1 MNQLMATTALALVFA
16 SGASIAQTPSR
27 TTEMQNVTVNG
38 VPVPYETYAADLP
51 AGFTLQAL
59 VGNAHTHYMQARRA
73 AEYSEALRKRGVA
86 SQPVVSVAIDNSAGA
101 GVAKQIQLVNG
112 ARETIAIVNVYC
124 KRSVP
129 SGGPH
134 CKLVPRQM
142 GVDTANQRL
151 ASIQTGALK
160 LAEVQLRD

>member
-1 MNQLMATTALALVFA
+1 MNLLVATTAFALVLA
-16 SGASIAQTPSR
+16 SGASVAQTQSR
-27 TTEMQNVTVNG
+27 ATEMQNVTVNG
-38 VPVPYETYAADLP
+38 VPVPYETYAADLS

-59 VGNAHTHYMQARRA
+59 VGNAHTHYMQAKRA
-73 AEYSEALRKRGVA
+73 AEHSEALRKRGFA
-86 SQPVVSVAIDNSAGA
+86 SQPIVSVAIDNSAGA

-142 GVDTANQRL
+142 GADTDGQRL
-151 ASIQTGALK
+151 ASIQTGAFK
-160 LAEVQLRD
+160 LTEVQLRD

>member
-1 MNQLMATTALALVFA
+1 MKPLMATTALALVLA
-16 SGASIAQTPSR
+16 SGASIAQTQSPP
-27 TTEMQNVTVNG
+27 TEMQNVTVNG

-73 AEYSEALRKRGVA
+73 AEQAEARRKQGFA
-86 SQPVVSVAIDNSAGA
+86 SQPIVSVAIDNSAGA
-101 GVAKQIQLVNG
+101 GVAKQIQLVDA
-112 ARETIAIVNVYC
+112 ARQTIAIVNVYC

-129 SGGPH
+129 SGGPR

-142 GVDTANQRL
+142 GGDMDGQRL
-151 ASIQTGALK
+151 ASIRNGTLNIAQ
-160 LAEVQLRD
+160 VQLRD